1 MKNLAIQMKLA
12 GDYSNHAYTH
22 NYIFTFEFCDNI
34 WALVLED
41 VNADKLMTLTKLDKA
56 SRGAGYAL
64 RFKPTKSDKA
74 ALLAMGA
81 KVLCSKDYFEAV
93 CDSNK
98 YNKGE
103 NAEKMVTEQMFGQAW
118 EKDSVPFTIAGD
130 IEANGKAYQHKHQGA
145 TFCNEKTLASLCK

>member
-1 MKNLAIQMKLA
+1 MKNLAMQMKQA
-12 GDYSNHAYTH
+12 RDYSNYAYTH
-22 NYIFTFEFCDNI
+22 NYIFTFEFSGNI
-34 WALVLED
+34 WALVLEN

-64 RFKPTKSDKA
+64 RFKPTKSDKV

-81 KVLCSKDYFEAV
+81 EVLCSKEYFESV
-93 CDSNK
+93 CNSNK

-103 NAEKMVTEQMFGQAW
+103 NAEKMVTEQMFGQEW
-118 EKDSVPFTIAGD
+118 EKDSVPFTMAGD

-145 TFCNEKTLASLCK
+145 TFCNEKTLASLCR